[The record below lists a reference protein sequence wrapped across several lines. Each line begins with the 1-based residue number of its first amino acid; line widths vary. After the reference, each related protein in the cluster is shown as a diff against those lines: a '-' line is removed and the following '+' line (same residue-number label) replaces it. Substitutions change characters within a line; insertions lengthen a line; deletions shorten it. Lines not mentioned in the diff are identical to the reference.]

1 MASEMTKTV
10 ITVLIIP
17 CTYLDTSKYYL
28 YVMSD
33 KQVIEI
39 YVPYISCLEM
49 SRGHLYIHRNNY
61 PIYVDL
67 DFNLMPDRDQLITCW
82 FNEINTA
89 IKREECLK
97 ERDLFGEQNLM
108 RFVSKFNVTA
118 DIYYK
123 TK

>member
-1 MASEMTKTV
+1 
-10 ITVLIIP
+10 
-17 CTYLDTSKYYL
+17 
-28 YVMSD
+28 MSD

-49 SRGHLYIHRNNY
+49 SRGHFYIHRNNC

-67 DFNLMPDRDQLITCW
+67 DFNLMPDRDQLITRW

-97 ERDLFGEQNLM
+97 KRDLFGEQNLM